1 VELAS
6 GAVGVPAPTPVSRMH
21 RTLPRPRRAHVAL
34 ILAALVSGCS
44 LTGDGRD
51 GTFSGMVE
59 FGFEQSAFEPC
70 NSDEIWWI
78 DGGTEAGTLSE
89 QYFQLQQQ
97 GATPVFA
104 RVEGET
110 TERGTYGHVGAY
122 DRELRVDAIVDVRA
136 GECPR

>member
-1 VELAS
+1 
-6 GAVGVPAPTPVSRMH
+6 M
-21 RTLPRPRRAHVAL
+21 
-34 ILAALVSGCS
+34 
-44 LTGDGRD
+44 TGDGRE
-51 GTFSGMVE
+51 GTFSGTVL

-70 NSDEIWWI
+70 DSDETWWI

-97 GATPVFA
+97 GPTPVFA

-110 TERGTYGHVGAY
+110 TGRGTYGHVGAY
-122 DRELRVDAIVDVRA
+122 DRDLRVDAVVDVRA